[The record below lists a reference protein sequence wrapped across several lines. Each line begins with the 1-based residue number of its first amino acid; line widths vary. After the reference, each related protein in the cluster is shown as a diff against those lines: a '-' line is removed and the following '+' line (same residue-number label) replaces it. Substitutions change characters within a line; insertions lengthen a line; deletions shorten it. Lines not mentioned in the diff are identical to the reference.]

1 MQDELRDLEKQLK
14 NMDAIHSSDP
24 DEDISDRV
32 RSRRSDLRQGKRE
45 GEKDG
50 SKRASL
56 LKTIRD
62 KLLNYGKL
70 WLLLRQ
76 PFVVLT

>member
-14 NMDAIHSSDP
+14 DMDAIHSSDP

-45 GEKDG
+45 GETDG
-50 SKRASL
+50 SKRSSL

-70 WLLLRQ
+70 
-76 PFVVLT
+76 